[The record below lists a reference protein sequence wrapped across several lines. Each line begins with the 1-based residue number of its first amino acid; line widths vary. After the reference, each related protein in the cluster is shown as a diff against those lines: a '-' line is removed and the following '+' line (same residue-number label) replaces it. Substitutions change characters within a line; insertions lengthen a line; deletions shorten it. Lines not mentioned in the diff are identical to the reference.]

1 MTMRYDSI
9 SRVGHFNHTILR
21 EIRKVCTTKAGLEY
35 IFIYIQFG
43 RKIVQAIN

>member
-21 EIRKVCTTKAGLEY
+21 EIRKVCTTKAGLG
-35 IFIYIQFG
+35 IHFHIYTIW
-43 RKIVQAIN
+43 

>member
-21 EIRKVCTTKAGLEY
+21 EIRKKYVQQKAGLG
-35 IFIYIQFG
+35 IHFHIYTIW
-43 RKIVQAIN
+43 

>member
-21 EIRKVCTTKAGLEY
+21 EIRKVCTTKAGLG
-35 IFIYIQFG
+35 ITIHFHIYTIW
-43 RKIVQAIN
+43 